1 MWISFLFSSW
11 KFSVNLPSAY
21 NLSNNITNLP
31 QFTPCSPIY
40 HLKGMKENKW
50 FFLNNFKIRTL
61 HLRGV
66 LVFDLSSCNLIT
78 TRACIEN
85 KLDRLLLH
93 VNGIHTCMLVY
104 MIPNLIINNKSH
116 KGAKDRCS
124 FWKRESWQ
132 WSMET
137 LTHNT
142 TLCLIEIRAVA
153 SL

>member
-31 QFTPCSPIY
+31 QFTPAVRFIIEKAWKRINDFY
-40 HLKGMKENKW
+40 
-50 FFLNNFKIRTL
+50 NNFKIRTL

-132 WSMET
+132 GSMET

>member
-31 QFTPCSPIY
+31 QFTPAVRFIIEKAWKRINDFYS
-40 HLKGMKENKW
+40 
-50 FFLNNFKIRTL
+50 NFKIRTL

-104 MIPNLIINNKSH
+104 MIPNLIINKSH
-116 KGAKDRCS
+116 KGANDRCS

-132 WSMET
+132 GSTEM
-137 LTHNT
+137 LPHHT

>member
-31 QFTPCSPIY
+31 QFTPAVRFIIEKAWKRINDFY
-40 HLKGMKENKW
+40 
-50 FFLNNFKIRTL
+50 NNFKIRTL

-104 MIPNLIINNKSH
+104 MIPNLIINKSH

-132 WSMET
+132 GSTEM
-137 LTHNT
+137 LSHHT
-142 TLCLIEIRAVA
+142 TLCLIKIRAVA